1 MRCLG
6 VDFGLKKTGFALGD
20 SESKVTAPMNV
31 VLARDLESA
40 LMRTVKVEGIELIVL
55 GKPNNS
61 TKPEQEEKREVFLAF
76 ARTLVPVVEIDER
89 YTTKES
95 QAMQEEGDTA
105 DEDALAAQ
113 IILDAYFNEL

>member
-6 VDFGLKKTGFALGD
+6 VDFGLKKTGFAFGD
-20 SESKVTAPMNV
+20 SESKITAPLNV
-31 VLARDLESA
+31 VLARDLETSLA
-40 LMRTVKVEGIELIVL
+40 RMVKSEGIELIVL
-55 GKPNNS
+55 GKPNNL
-61 TKPEQEEKREVFLAF
+61 TKPEQEEKRQAFLTF
-76 ARTLVPVVEIDER
+76 ASTLSKVVEVDER

-95 QAMQEEGDTA
+95 QAMQEEGNTA

>member
-6 VDFGLKKTGFALGD
+6 IDFGLKKTGFALGD
-20 SESKVTAPMNV
+20 SESKVTAPLSV
-31 VLARDLESA
+31 VLARDLENM
-40 LMRTVKVEGIELIVL
+40 LTRTIKSEGIELIVL
-55 GKPNNS
+55 GKPNNV
-61 TKPEQEEKREVFLAF
+61 TKPEQEEKRQALFAF
-76 ARTLVPVVEIDER
+76 ASTLVKVVEVDER

-95 QAMQEEGDTA
+95 QAMQEEGNTA